1 MESITINT
9 PEKVTGT
16 GLYDNG
22 SYAEKY
28 DKTEHYE
35 VSLSFHYGITYVNYT
50 TVLNNQVR
58 RGITQ
63 APLSKITDPEILEAV
78 KKILK

>member
-1 MESITINT
+1 MENGTIST
-9 PEKVTGT
+9 QKRVIGT

-35 VSLSFHYGITYVNYT
+35 VSLSFHYGNTYVNYT
-50 TVLNNQVR
+50 RILNNQVR
-58 RGITQ
+58 IGSSQ
-63 APLSKITDPEILEAV
+63 ALLEKITNEDILNAV
-78 KKILK
+78 TELQK